1 MSVVALVAPG
11 SAVAAATRSPLLRL
25 DVVRR
30 VDAIEPFGTVCTR
43 MPSITPVPNVEARIS
58 AIRQR
63 FSAAATAS
71 TSVYGAGA
79 IGAGSETVLA
89 PTNPLDGFDPFG
101 QVYQEALKTVQ
112 VGGSAGSVATLD
124 GTGRAR
130 LNTMG
135 SGGGTG
141 VGGIESDE
149 YLTMSASEWMAN
161 GVPGS
166 SAGKVGGF
174 GPMPVP
180 EELAAF
186 GNGQIP
192 DGILQPIGQGGHK
205 LYAPAADQWK
215 KAVAAAKAEGIDL
228 EITDSYRSYDQQVDL
243 VRRKGLY
250 SQGGYGAVP
259 GTSNHGWG
267 LAVDADVT
275 DPATLSWMKNNAYKY
290 GYVESVP
297 REPWHWEFRPHQA

>member
-1 MSVVALVAPG
+1 
-11 SAVAAATRSPLLRL
+11 
-25 DVVRR
+25 
-30 VDAIEPFGTVCTR
+30 
-43 MPSITPVPNVEARIS
+43 MPSIASVPNVEVRIS

-63 FSAAATAS
+63 FSAASMSS

-79 IGAGSETVLA
+79 VGAGSETVLA

-101 QVYQEALKTVQ
+101 QVYQDALKTVQ
-112 VGGSAGSVATLD
+112 VGGSTGSVPTLD

-135 SGGGTG
+135 SFGGFNRDGVGG
-141 VGGIESDE
+141 VGGIENDE
-149 YLTMSASEWMAN
+149 YVTMSASEWVAN
-161 GVPGS
+161 GIPGS

-215 KAVAAAKAEGIDL
+215 NAVTAAKAEGIDL
-228 EITDSYRSYDQQVDL
+228 KITDSYRSYDQQVDL